1 MHNRDSRRGRKS
13 KEDQKYIWG
22 NYVWKLPKTKE
33 GNRYPDIESTEDPK
47 QDKPKQ
53 TYARHIIIKM
63 EKVKDKNRIRKAVR
77 EKQRVNYNGTPIRL
91 ADNFSRE
98 MLQARKEWQDIC

>member
-1 MHNRDSRRGRKS
+1 
-13 KEDQKYIWG
+13 
-22 NYVWKLPKTKE
+22 
-33 GNRYPDIESTEDPK
+33 
-47 QDKPKQ
+47 
-53 TYARHIIIKM
+53 M

-77 EKQRVNYNGTPIRL
+77 EKQRVNYKGTPIRL